1 MCHGSHIYIP
11 ILYLV
16 KTLYAKKIEFIYN
29 TQLSFDFHK
38 SRNCTVYVYQK
49 QNAEKKDFIEEAC
62 YYKFSVIIFC
72 LKMTFLIYGHQKEV
86 HNMEISIFFFLSFL
100 YLENILTRC
109 KIQIYDLSQVI
120 SYKKKS
126 ISRLN

>member
-62 YYKFSVIIFC
+62 NYKFSVIIYILFEDDIFN
-72 LKMTFLIYGHQKEV
+72 LRTSKRSSY
-86 HNMEISIFFFLSFL
+86 MEIPIQFPILSL
-100 YLENILTRC
+100 P
-109 KIQIYDLSQVI
+109 
-120 SYKKKS
+120 
-126 ISRLN
+126 

>member
-1 MCHGSHIYIP
+1 MMVYGKCATDHIFIFQFYI
-11 ILYLV
+11 LL
-16 KTLYAKKIEFIYN
+16 KRLYAKKIEFKYN

-62 YYKFSVIIFC
+62 CYKFSVIIFC

-86 HNMEISIFFFLSFL
+86 HISHHPRG
-100 YLENILTRC
+100 LT
-109 KIQIYDLSQVI
+109 KQYE
-120 SYKKKS
+120 KS
-126 ISRLN
+126 KRIGQ